1 MKRKLFLAF
10 VTPLMLAACS
20 ESPEAKAKREAAALQ
35 ALKAQMRLVAQDAL
49 DKDLIGTQAC
59 VKLGG
64 EGRLWSI
71 QDADLVPDT
80 SMWRFMEREG
90 IAVRQIVER
99 TNGERDVRFF
109 VRELYREN
117 YYNDRFCFGRWA
129 IVDITPTPKGKAD
142 KRYGVMMYP
151 FNITMRLTQIK
162 SQAWLDSRLIRENL
176 IGLDSITKDRTIR
189 AYLPKTVEELPPPG
203 IKKKLDQ

>member
-90 IAVRQIVER
+90 I
-99 TNGERDVRFF
+99 
-109 VRELYREN
+109 
-117 YYNDRFCFGRWA
+117 DR
-129 IVDITPTPKGKAD
+129 
-142 KRYGVMMYP
+142 
-151 FNITMRLTQIK
+151 K
-162 SQAWLDSRLIRENL
+162 S
-176 IGLDSITKDRTIR
+176 
-189 AYLPKTVEELPPPG
+189 VV
-203 IKKKLDQ
+203 